1 MDFAFVLSNIMD
13 GKIPTLVSS
22 LQNHT
27 EQLLLLFINCKLDR
41 KSAPKS
47 ALGESKAVPAQG
59 ARPARPDLLAL
70 RKPARH
76 KAQGETRRA
85 ARSPSSDAGGI

>member
-1 MDFAFVLSNIMD
+1 MASRVQRQEQQ
-13 GKIPTLVSS
+13 PPREPS
-22 LQNHT
+22 LT
-27 EQLLLLFINCKLDR
+27 
-41 KSAPKS
+41 APKS

-76 KAQGETRRA
+76 KAQGETRLA